1 VKVSEHVC
9 DYHCSNHSQFFF
21 LLLPLLFRVVFPLFL
36 LFSNMWVRC
45 EISIF
50 SSSLIS
56 NSGRF
61 ILLVFE
67 KLSVHTKILVM
78 QILWMMVVFSNF
90 EHVLSVC
97 RLYILCYSKG
107 LDL

>member
-1 VKVSEHVC
+1 
-9 DYHCSNHSQFFF
+9 
-21 LLLPLLFRVVFPLFL
+21 VFPLFL

-61 ILLVFE
+61 RLLVFE